1 MLPIFAAQNL
11 TNMQFRRLT
20 NEELQGLEPEFI
32 QFLASNTVTAQD
44 WVKLKADDPG
54 KANQLLEVFS
64 DIVFTKIIDQI
75 VYMEFRAPND
85 LKTFHCLEDKI
96 LLNGLHAEGEAEVDL
111 TSELPPSEMMEKFK
125 KADVRLRIYTAEK
138 EYRPDRATEIFRM
151 LETGATI
158 APEGSWF
165 KLIEELKA

>member
-44 WVKLKADDPG
+44 WVKLKAEDPG
-54 KANQLLEVFS
+54 KANELLEVFS
-64 DIVFTKIIDQI
+64 DIVFTKIINQI
-75 VYMEFRAPND
+75 VYLEFRTPDD
-85 LKTFHCLEDKI
+85 LKTFHCLADKI
-96 LLNGLHAEGEAEVDL
+96 ILNGLHAEGEAAVDL
-111 TSELPPSEMMEKFK
+111 TSELPAAEIMEHFK
-125 KADVRLRIYTAEK
+125 KADARLRIYTAEK
-138 EYRPDRATEIFRM
+138 DYRPDRSTEIFRM

-158 APEGSWF
+158 APEGPWF